1 MAFISFQL
9 HKKMVPE
16 IHSSLLKYR
25 LKFFILSLTT
35 ICLINS
41 CSKKTAEFTEVII
54 LNKITGLPE
63 QGERIQLYE
72 VKEKDLDLTTEKPY
86 KYTFIEEKISD
97 NYGKVYF
104 DKLKLK
110 HREKFKYY
118 ASWVKKEGISYSN
131 YIHVKDEVEI
141 DKYNGKAINDLII
154 APSMKKLVIKAL
166 NVDEQV
172 IKYKIQSENEY
183 LSLHRLIYS
192 SQPGL
197 LPPDTSFATIPYLG
211 QWETYKENTPMGR
224 FFITIVK
231 FTTTTQD
238 TLRDTI
244 FCPRDQDYLY
254 EFEF

>member
-1 MAFISFQL
+1 MAQL
-9 HKKMVPE
+9 
-16 IHSSLLKYR
+16 IHSNLSKYNI
-25 LKFFILSLTT
+25 KILILF
-35 ICLINS
+35 LIASSILVS
-41 CSKKTAEFTEVII
+41 CSKKTTDYTEVVII
-54 LNKITGLPE
+54 NHVTGEPE
-63 QGERIQLYE
+63 KGEIIQLYE
-72 VKEKDLDLTTEKPY
+72 VKEKDLDLTTENPY

-97 NYGKVYF
+97 SNGKVYF
-104 DKLKLK
+104 DNLKLK

-141 DKYNGKAINDLII
+141 EKYNKNANNELII
-154 APSMKKLVIKAL
+154 APSMKKLFIKAL

-183 LSLHRLIYS
+183 KTLHNTIYVQGPYS
-192 SQPGL
+192 PNTF
-197 LPPDTSFATIPYLG
+197 PPDTAFATIPYLG
-211 QWETYKENTPMGR
+211 QWETYRENTPMGR

-231 FTTTTQD
+231 FTSIAQD

-244 FCPRDQDYLY
+244 FCPRDQDYIY